1 MKDRVP
7 SSVPVKLQSGTACIT
22 DMLTELS
29 IRGCGCFAI
38 LMSRGLLMVMIHA
51 LSSVSIP
58 LSVMITS
65 LVKAYTAAYAFSHAS
80 FGALKWVLV
89 LQRLF

>member
-7 SSVPVKLQSGTACIT
+7 SSVPIKLQSRTACIT
-22 DMLTELS
+22 DMLAELS
-29 IRGCGCFAI
+29 IGGCRCFAI

-65 LVKAYTAAYAFSHAS
+65 LVKASTAAYAFSQAP

>member
-1 MKDRVP
+1 MKDRVH
-7 SSVPVKLQSGTACIT
+7 SSVSIKLQSGTACIT
-22 DMLTELS
+22 DMLAELS

-51 LSSVSIP
+51 LSSLSIP
-58 LSVMITS
+58 LSLMITS
-65 LVKAYTAAYAFSHAS
+65 LVKAYTAAYAISQAP

>member
-1 MKDRVP
+1 
-7 SSVPVKLQSGTACIT
+7 
-22 DMLTELS
+22 
-29 IRGCGCFAI
+29 
-38 LMSRGLLMVMIHA
+38 MVMIHA

-65 LVKAYTAAYAFSHAS
+65 LVKASTAAYAFSQAP

>member
-7 SSVPVKLQSGTACIT
+7 SSVPIKLQSGTACIT

-29 IRGCGCFAI
+29 IRGCGCIAI

-65 LVKAYTAAYAFSHAS
+65 LVKASTAAYAFSQAP